1 MGWLEFVNEESRER
15 LHRLRVMT
23 DPEQVRT
30 VLVERLAA
38 RFDLPLETE
47 LVCAVEDVH
56 DAAEAELDLVPL
68 AMSPDA
74 YEVLGP
80 IRVAADRAWMPGSTV
95 ETSLLLTTRDARLV
109 GRARSTSPHVAVTT

>member
-47 LVCAVEDVH
+47 LVCAVEDV
-56 DAAEAELDLVPL
+56 DAAEGTLDLVPL

-80 IRVAADRAWMPGSTV
+80 IRVAADEAWMPGSTV
-95 ETSLLLTTRDARLV
+95 EARLVVTTRDRRLV
-109 GRARSTSPHVAVTT
+109 GRAREVSPRVAVTT

>member
-38 RFDLPLETE
+38 RFDLPLETD
-47 LVCAVEDVH
+47 LVCAVEEIHDSADV
-56 DAAEAELDLVPL
+56 ALDLVPL

-80 IRVAADRAWMPGSTV
+80 IRVAADEAWMPGSTV
-95 ETSLLLTTRDARLV
+95 EADLLVTTRDARLV
-109 GRARSTSPHVAVTT
+109 GRARAISPRVAVTT

>member
-30 VLVERLAA
+30 VVVERLAA

-56 DAAEAELDLVPL
+56 DIGEPMLDLVPL

-74 YEVLGP
+74 YEVLGS
-80 IRVAADRAWMPGSTV
+80 IRVAADQAWMPGSTIEADLAV
-95 ETSLLLTTRDARLV
+95 TTRDARLV
-109 GRARSTSPHVAVTT
+109 GRARAISPRVAVTT